1 MTNLPPLTM
10 NVFYHSGAV
19 EVRGRRTNGLIAE
32 CERYGIAPPLFEER
46 QGFIVV
52 TFKAPVAEGAGAEK
66 TKEKSTEKILRLIAS
81 SPKITTLEIAE
92 AIGLSRAGV
101 EKAIKK
107 LKQEGR
113 LSRIGPDKGGEWEVI
128 R

>member
-1 MTNLPPLTM
+1 MERRGVFCDSYAFEGSPLTSTG
-10 NVFYHSGAV
+10 NPVGK
-19 EVRGRRTNGLIAE
+19 
-32 CERYGIAPPLFEER
+32 R
-46 QGFIVV
+46 QGFIIV
-52 TFKAPVAEGAGAEK
+52 TFKVPVAEGAGAEK
-66 TKEKSTEKILRLIAS
+66 SKEKGREKSAEKILRLIAS
-81 SPKITTLEIAE
+81 LPKITTLEIAG

>member
-1 MTNLPPLTM
+1 
-10 NVFYHSGAV
+10 V
-19 EVRGRRTNGLIAE
+19 IAE
-32 CERYGIAPPLFEER
+32 CERYGIAPPVFEER
-46 QGFIVV
+46 QGFIIV
-52 TFKAPVAEGAGAEK
+52 TFKVPVAEGAGAEK
-66 TKEKSTEKILRLIAS
+66 SKEKGREKGREKSPEKILRLIAS

>member
-1 MTNLPPLTM
+1 MTPMLSKSCHITSTGEP
-10 NVFYHSGAV
+10 VGK
-19 EVRGRRTNGLIAE
+19 
-32 CERYGIAPPLFEER
+32 R
-46 QGFIVV
+46 QGFIIV
-52 TFKAPVAEGAGAEK
+52 TFKVPVAEGAGAVK
-66 TKEKSTEKILRLIAS
+66 SKEKGREKSAEKILRLIAS
-81 SPKITTLEIAE
+81 SPKIATLEIAE

>member
-1 MTNLPPLTM
+1 MMSRGTNR
-10 NVFYHSGAV
+10 V
-19 EVRGRRTNGLIAE
+19 IAE
-32 CERYGIAPPLFEER
+32 CERYGIAPPVFEER
-46 QGFIVV
+46 QGFIIVK
-52 TFKAPVAEGAGAEK
+52 FKAPVAEGAGAEK
-66 TKEKSTEKILRLIAS
+66 SKEKILRLIAS